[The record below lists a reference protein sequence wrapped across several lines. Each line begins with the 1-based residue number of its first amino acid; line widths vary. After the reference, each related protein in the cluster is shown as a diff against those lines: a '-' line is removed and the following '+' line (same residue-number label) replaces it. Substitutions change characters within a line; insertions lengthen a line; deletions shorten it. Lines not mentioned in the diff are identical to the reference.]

1 MRNMFVRLTGATLTF
16 SILALAGCMSL
27 GEGQTPSSAFYQ
39 LNPIAVSS
47 GEGQVE
53 EGGQDLAIAV
63 GPVNFP
69 DYLNR
74 PQMVIRQNQNELELE
89 EFHRW
94 AEPLKDNFSSVLG
107 ENLSIL
113 LSSDRIAVFP
123 WSRFVATD
131 YQVAVRVVRF
141 DGKPG
146 ESASLVARWS
156 ILKKKAKEVLFVKS
170 SSFTEPTGRNGY
182 KALVEAQSR
191 TVEAL
196 SREIAA
202 AIKEIGR

>member
-1 MRNMFVRLTGATLTF
+1 MGNLYIRLMGVTLTF
-16 SILALAGCMSL
+16 SMLVLAGCLNL
-27 GEGQTPSSAFYQ
+27 GEGQAPSSSFYQ

-47 GEGQVE
+47 GEGQAE
-53 EGGQDLAIAV
+53 EGEQDLAIAI

-74 PQMVIRQNQNELELE
+74 PQMVIRRSQNELELE

-94 AEPLKDNFSSVLG
+94 AGPLKDNFSSVLG

-113 LSSDRIAVFP
+113 LSSNRIAVFP

-146 ESASLVARWS
+146 DSASLVARWS
-156 ILKKKAKEVLFVKS
+156 ILAKKAKEVLFVKS
-170 SSFTEPTGRNGY
+170 STFIEPTGKSGY

-202 AIKEIGR
+202 AIKEIPR

>member
-1 MRNMFVRLTGATLTF
+1 MRNMFIRLTAVTLTL

-53 EGGQDLAIAV
+53 EEEQDLAIAV

-74 PQMVIRQNQNELELE
+74 PQIVIRRSQNELELE

-94 AEPLKDNFSSVLG
+94 AGPLKENFSSVLG
-107 ENLSIL
+107 
-113 LSSDRIAVFP
+113 
-123 WSRFVATD
+123 
-131 YQVAVRVVRF
+131 
-141 DGKPG
+141 
-146 ESASLVARWS
+146 
-156 ILKKKAKEVLFVKS
+156 
-170 SSFTEPTGRNGY
+170 
-182 KALVEAQSR
+182 
-191 TVEAL
+191 
-196 SREIAA
+196 
-202 AIKEIGR
+202 

>member
-1 MRNMFVRLTGATLTF
+1 MRNIFVRPTGVTLALF
-16 SILALAGCMSL
+16 LLALAGCLKL

-39 LNPIAVSS
+39 LNPMAVPS

-53 EGGQDLAIAV
+53 EGNENLAIAV
-63 GPVNFP
+63 GPVEFP

-74 PQMVIRQNQNELELE
+74 PQIVIRQNQNELELD

-94 AEPLKDNFSSVLG
+94 AGPLKENFSSVLE

-113 LSSDRIAVFP
+113 LSSGRIAVFP
-123 WSRFVATD
+123 WSRFVPTD
-131 YQVAVRVVRF
+131 YQVAVRVIRF

-156 ILKKKAKEVLFVKS
+156 ILKKQAKEVLVVES
-170 SSFTEPTGRNGY
+170 SSFTEPTGKHGY
-182 KALVEAQSR
+182 KALVSAQSR

-202 AIKEIGR
+202 AIKEIER